1 MGDWYGGVL
10 IGFDLETTGTEP
22 GESRIVTA
30 AVVEVRGGEVRGR
43 RGWLADPGIP
53 IPDEAAAIHGIST
66 ERAVAEGR
74 PVREVADEVAE
85 ALVGHWRSGAVV
97 VAYNAAFDLTLLSA
111 ELARHGL
118 PSLAD
123 RLGGVTV
130 PPAQPGGETG
140 PVVDPLTI
148 DRAVDRYRR
157 GKRTLEAVCGVYGVT
172 LDDAHDAGA
181 DALAAVEVARAIAV
195 RHPEVAALSPA
206 DLHARQGTWHA
217 RWARDFQSYL
227 RRQGTPDAVI
237 DTAWPL
243 RGLVPAG
250 A

>member
-1 MGDWYGGVL
+1 MEDQRGTGGWHGRVL

-30 AVVEVRGGEVRGR
+30 AVVEVRGGAVHGR

-53 IPDEAAAIHGIST
+53 IPEGASAIHGIST

-85 ALVGHWRSGAVV
+85 ALVAHWRTGAVV

-123 RLGGVTV
+123 RLGGE
-130 PPAQPGGETG
+130 ETG

-148 DRAVDRYRR
+148 DRAVDRFRR

-172 LDDAHDAGA
+172 LEGAHDAGA
-181 DALAAVEVARAIAV
+181 DALAAVHVARAIAE
-195 RHPEVAALSPA
+195 RHPQVAELTPA

-243 RGLVPAG
+243 RTPVPA
-250 A
+250 

>member
-1 MGDWYGGVL
+1 MEDQRGTGGWHGRVL

-30 AVVEVRGGEVRGR
+30 AVVEVRGGAVHAR
-43 RGWLADPGIP
+43 RAWLADPGIP
-53 IPDEAAAIHGIST
+53 IPEGASAIHGIST

-85 ALVGHWRSGAVV
+85 ALVAHWRTGAVV

-123 RLGGVTV
+123 RLGGE
-130 PPAQPGGETG
+130 ETG

-148 DRAVDRYRR
+148 DRAVDRFRR

-172 LDDAHDAGA
+172 LEEAHDAGA
-181 DALAAVEVARAIAV
+181 DALAAVHVARAIAE
-195 RHPEVAALSPA
+195 RHPQVAELTPA

-243 RGLVPAG
+243 RTPVPA
-250 A
+250 

>member
-1 MGDWYGGVL
+1 MDK
-10 IGFDLETTGTEP
+10 
-22 GESRIVTA
+22 
-30 AVVEVRGGEVRGR
+30 
-43 RGWLADPGIP
+43 
-53 IPDEAAAIHGIST
+53 
-66 ERAVAEGR
+66 
-74 PVREVADEVAE
+74 
-85 ALVGHWRSGAVV
+85 AL
-97 VAYNAAFDLTLLSA
+97 DLTLLTA

-123 RLGGVTV
+123 RLGG
-130 PPAQPGGETG
+130 AQTG

-181 DALAAVEVARAIAV
+181 DALAAVQVARAIAE
-195 RHPEVAALSPA
+195 RHPDVAALTPA
-206 DLHARQGTWHA
+206 DLHDRQGTWHA

-243 RGLVPAG
+243 RGLVPA
-250 A
+250 

>member
-1 MGDWYGGVL
+1 MEDQRGIGGWHGRVL

-30 AVVEVRGGEVRGR
+30 AVVEVRGGAVHER
-43 RGWLADPGIP
+43 RGWLADPGIA
-53 IPDEAAAIHGIST
+53 IPEEAAAIHGIST

-85 ALVGHWRSGAVV
+85 ALVAHWRTGAVV

-123 RLGGVTV
+123 RLGG
-130 PPAQPGGETG
+130 ARTG

-148 DRAVDRYRR
+148 DRAVDRFRR

-172 LDDAHDAGA
+172 LEAAHDAGA
-181 DALAAVEVARAIAV
+181 DALAAVHVARAIAE
-195 RHPEVAALSPA
+195 RHPQVAALTPA
-206 DLHARQGTWHA
+206 DLHAQQGTWHA

-243 RGLVPAG
+243 RDLVPA
-250 A
+250 

>member
-1 MGDWYGGVL
+1 MGDWHGGVL

-43 RGWLADPGIP
+43 RVWLANPGIP
-53 IPDEAAAIHGIST
+53 IPEQASAIHGIST

-74 PVREVADEVAE
+74 PVREVADEVAA
-85 ALVGHWRSGAVV
+85 ALVDHWRAGGIV

-123 RLGGVTV
+123 RLDG
-130 PPAQPGGETG
+130 AETG

-157 GKRTLEAVCGVYGVT
+157 GKRTLEAACGVYGVT
-172 LDDAHDAGA
+172 LEAAHDAGA
-181 DALAAVEVARAIAV
+181 DALAAVGVARAIAA
-195 RHPEVAALSPA
+195 RHPEVAALTPA
-206 DLHARQGTWHA
+206 ALHARQGAWHE
-217 RWARDFQSYL
+217 RWARDFQAYL
-227 RRQGTPDAVI
+227 RGQGTPDAVI

-243 RGLVPAG
+243 RGLVA

>member
-1 MGDWYGGVL
+1 MENWRDTGDWHGGVL

-30 AVVEVRGGEVRGR
+30 AVVEVRAGEVRER

-53 IPDEAAAIHGIST
+53 IPEGASAIHGIST

-74 PVREVADEVAE
+74 PVREVADEVAQV
-85 ALVGHWRSGAVV
+85 LVEHWRRGAVV
-97 VAYNAAFDLTLLSA
+97 VAYNAAFDLTLLTA

-123 RLGGVTV
+123 RLGG
-130 PPAQPGGETG
+130 AQQTG

-172 LDDAHDAGA
+172 LDAAHDAGA
-181 DALAAVEVARAIAV
+181 DALAAVQVARAIAA
-195 RHPEVAALSPA
+195 RHPEVAALTPA
-206 DLHARQGTWHA
+206 DLHVRQGGWHE

-237 DTAWPL
+237 DPAWPL
-243 RGLVPAG
+243 RSLLPAS